1 MAFGC
6 DRSMMECDD
15 FLCNRK
21 SKSGPARVGAA
32 GLVHPIETLK
42 YFGQLFL
49 RDGRPL
55 VFKGDHHLLVLLFGG
70 DNDFRI
76 WKAICRRIFQNVI
89 EYTGQLHRIAADAQ
103 IFISMKNS
111 GISFCGQDGVK
122 LVHHLHQH
130 IVKVNLL
137 LLQRDLLQIIPGD
150 FKKLVY
156 QPFQAVG
163 LVQRDMDIF
172 CFLLRRHIRR
182 FVQQA

>member
-6 DRSMMECDD
+6 DCSAMEGDD

-21 SKSGPARVGAA
+21 PKSGPARVGAA
-32 GLVHPIETLK
+32 SLVHSIETLK
-42 YFGQLFL
+42 YHGQLFL
-49 RDGRPL
+49 RDCRPL
-55 VFKGDHHLLVLLFGG
+55 IFKGDHHLLILHLSG
-70 DNDFRI
+70 DDDFRI

-122 LVHHLHQH
+122 FVHHLHQH

-163 LVQRDMDIF
+163 LVQGNIG
-172 CFLLRRHIRR
+172 LKP
-182 FVQQA
+182 